1 MAAERTGR
9 SRNSEKNVSS
19 KFSGF
24 PLENNNIIILTA
36 PSGAGKTTI
45 KTRLLANMD
54 GLLSFSVSETTRK
67 IRSGEKDGVDYI
79 FITEEAFTQKIE
91 DGGFVEWQMVYP
103 GMYYG
108 TTVEEMERIWK
119 EGKTPLL
126 DIDVKGA
133 VNVKKIYG
141 DRVLSIFIAP
151 PSIEVLKERLIKR
164 GTDSAEQIQIR
175 IDKAE
180 EEMGYRDQ
188 FDKLILN
195 VDIDKATEEAMRT
208 IMSFLEKD

>member
-195 VDIDKATEEAMRT
+195 VDIEKATEEAMRT
-208 IMSFLEKD
+208 IMSFLKKD